1 MNAVEFK
8 NVSYSYDGQTLALDG
23 VTLSIAQGSFVCI
36 LGGNGSGKSTLAR
49 HVDALLLP
57 DAGEVQVVGLDTS
70 DSANLFEVRRSA
82 GLVFQNP
89 DDQIVA
95 AVVEDDVAF
104 GPENIGVPSSE
115 LPGRVQEALGRVGLQ
130 GFAKRET
137 FALSGGQKQRV
148 AIAGACA
155 MDPRIIVFDEAAS
168 MLDPRGRRGLM
179 RLCREL
185 NDAGMTIVLITH
197 FMEEAAGADRVIV
210 LDRGAVAMD
219 GAPDEVLSQARQLQG
234 LDLEAPFAVQMSMA
248 LQDAGVLVDV
258 CVEEE
263 RLEQQL
269 QRLGMAAGAGC
280 DGDAGGEG
288 AAEGEGPSGEGEGPG
303 SEGEGPGSEGP
314 VRANCLDGRV
324 AGEPATARAAE
335 ATPSCAT
342 AVEGEAIMSLRNVG
356 FSYAGKGAAV
366 GLQALKD
373 VSFSLNEGDFLGIA
387 GHTGSGKSTLV
398 QLMAALL
405 QPTVGEV
412 LARGRNLADKRNTE
426 EIRRAVGMVFQY
438 PEHQLFAP
446 TVFEDVAFGPRNLGL
461 SQEDVAERVR
471 EALRLVRLDADEVG
485 GKSPFALSGGQQ
497 RRVALAGVL
506 AMRPRVLILD
516 EPTAGLDPCA
526 HGRLLDLI
534 AELHEASNVATVM
547 VSHNMDD
554 LAKLCNRV
562 LLLNRGEVVA
572 DGAPATIFSDE
583 EAIRGIGLGVPHTVH
598 LAHVLGLGGCFCG
611 IPTIPELAAQVAER
625 WQGKAPGERPPGA
638 DAGCEPT
645 DGSELPPDRHAPG
658 ADAGCE
664 PMDGCERGCGHEP
677 GPNGGSA

>member
-8 NVSYSYDGQTLALDG
+8 DVSYSYDGQTLALDG

-288 AAEGEGPSGEGEGPG
+288 AAEGEGPSGEGEGP
-303 SEGEGPGSEGP
+303 SSEGP

-405 QPTVGEV
+405 QPTAGEV

-526 HGRLLDLI
+526 HGRFLDLI

-638 DAGCEPT
+638 DAGCEP
-645 DGSELPPDRHAPG
+645 
-658 ADAGCE
+658 
-664 PMDGCERGCGHEP
+664 MDGCERGCGHEP

>member
-8 NVSYSYDGQTLALDG
+8 DVSYSYDGQTLALDG

-288 AAEGEGPSGEGEGPG
+288 AAEGEGPSGEGEGP
-303 SEGEGPGSEGP
+303 SSEGP

-405 QPTVGEV
+405 QPTAGEV

-526 HGRLLDLI
+526 HGRFLDLI

-625 WQGKAPGERPPGA
+625 WHGEAPGERP
-638 DAGCEPT
+638 
-645 DGSELPPDRHAPG
+645 PG

>member
-8 NVSYSYDGQTLALDG
+8 DVSYSYDGQTLALDG

-288 AAEGEGPSGEGEGPG
+288 AAEGEGPSGEGEAPSG
-303 SEGEGPGSEGP
+303 EGEGPGSEGP
-314 VRANCLDGRV
+314 VRADCLDGRV

-461 SQEDVAERVR
+461 SQEDVAERAR
-471 EALRLVRLDADEVG
+471 EALRLVHLDADEVG

-526 HGRLLDLI
+526 HGRFLDLI

-625 WQGKAPGERPPGA
+625 WQGKAP
-638 DAGCEPT
+638 
-645 DGSELPPDRHAPG
+645 DRHAPG